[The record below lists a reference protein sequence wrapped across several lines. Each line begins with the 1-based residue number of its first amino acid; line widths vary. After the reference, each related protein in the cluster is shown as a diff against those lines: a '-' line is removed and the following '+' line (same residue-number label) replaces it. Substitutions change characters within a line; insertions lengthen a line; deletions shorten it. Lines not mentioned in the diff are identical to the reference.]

1 MERRCFLQL
10 RFAGVVTLLD
20 RIRAVATSLDE
31 RTVLRGDWDFDHGAE
46 RSTQLP
52 TPAAVLIPI
61 IDRAEPTVLFTRRTD
76 TLRRHAGQVAF
87 PGGRIDP
94 EDVNPIAAALREAHE
109 EIGLSPDEVQVLGTL
124 DHYETGTGYSIT
136 PVIGLVPPDL
146 PLVPCEAEVAAL
158 FETPLA
164 HLLDPANHQLREAE
178 WQGKLR
184 RYYAI
189 DWETHHIWGATAAI
203 IVNLTRRLAREAA

>member
-1 MERRCFLQL
+1 M
-10 RFAGVVTLLD
+10 TLLE
-20 RIRAVATSLDE
+20 RIREAVGDRAYKPA
-31 RTVLRGDWDFDHGAE
+31 LRGDWDFATGAAPTG
-46 RSTQLP
+46 RAL

-61 IDRAEPTVLFTRRTD
+61 IDRDEPTVLFTRRTD

-94 EDVNPIAAALREAHE
+94 EDDGPVAAALREAHE
-109 EIGLSPDEVQVLGTL
+109 EIALPPSEVEVLGTL
-124 DHYETGTGYSIT
+124 DSYETGTGYSIT
-136 PVIGLVPPDL
+136 PIVGLVTPDL

-164 HLLDPANHQLREAE
+164 HLLDPANHQLLEAE
-178 WQGKLR
+178 WQGRLR

-189 DWETHHIWGATAAI
+189 DWETHHIWGATAGI
-203 IVNLTRRLAREAA
+203 IVNLTRRLTHEAA

>member
-1 MERRCFLQL
+1 MSLI
-10 RFAGVVTLLD
+10 D
-20 RIRAVATSLDE
+20 RVREAVGRADDRAA
-31 RTVLRGDWDFDHGAE
+31 LRGDWDFNPGIRPQRGE
-46 RSTQLP
+46 L

-61 IDRAEPTVLFTRRTD
+61 IDRTEPTVLFTRRTD

-94 EDVNPIAAALREAHE
+94 DDAGPVAAALREAQE
-109 EIGLSPDEVQVLGTL
+109 EVALPPSAVEVLATL
-124 DHYETGTGYSIT
+124 DAYETGTGYSIT
-136 PVIGLVPPDL
+136 PVVGLVTPDL

-164 HLLDPANHQLREAE
+164 HLLDPANHLLREAE
-178 WQGKLR
+178 WQGQRR

-203 IVNLTRRLAREAA
+203 IVNLTRRLAQRPA

>member
-1 MERRCFLQL
+1 MSW
-10 RFAGVVTLLD
+10 LD
-20 RIRAVATSLDE
+20 RIHQMIGAPNDRAT
-31 RTVLRGDWDFDHGAE
+31 LRGDWDFDLGTDPTD
-46 RSTQLP
+46 RQL

-76 TLRRHAGQVAF
+76 TLRRHPGQVAF

-94 EDVNPIAAALREAHE
+94 EDISPIAAALREAHE
-109 EIGLSPDEVQVLGTL
+109 EIALPPHEVRVIGTL
-124 DHYETGTGYSIT
+124 DRYETGTGFSIT

-158 FETPLA
+158 FETPLS

-178 WQGKLR
+178 WQGR
-184 RYYAI
+184 RRNFYAI

-203 IVNLTRRLAREAA
+203 IVNLARRLERAAA

>member
-1 MERRCFLQL
+1 M
-10 RFAGVVTLLD
+10 TLLE
-20 RIRAVATSLDE
+20 RIREVVGIPDHKP
-31 RTVLRGDWDFDHGAE
+31 VLRGDWDFVPGTVPPGHA
-46 RSTQLP
+46 L

-61 IDRAEPTVLFTRRTD
+61 IDREEPTVLFTRRTD

-94 EDVNPIAAALREAHE
+94 EDDGPVAAALREAHE
-109 EIGLSPDEVQVLGTL
+109 EIALPPAEVEVLGTL
-124 DHYETGTGYSIT
+124 DTYETGTGYSIT
-136 PVIGLVPPDL
+136 PVVGLVTPDL

-164 HLLDPANHQLREAE
+164 HLLDPANHQLLEAE
-178 WQGKLR
+178 WQGRLR

-189 DWETHHIWGATAAI
+189 DWETHHIWGATAGI
-203 IVNLTRRLAREAA
+203 IVNLTRRLTSEVA

>member
-1 MERRCFLQL
+1 M
-10 RFAGVVTLLD
+10 TLLE
-20 RIRAVATSLDE
+20 RIREVVGGSGE
-31 RTVLRGDWDFDHGAE
+31 RPALRGDWDFDPGIV
-46 RSTQLP
+46 STDRVL

-61 IDRAEPTVLFTRRTD
+61 IDREEPTVLFTRRTD

-94 EDVNPIAAALREAHE
+94 EDDGPVTAALREAHE
-109 EIGLSPDEVQVLGTL
+109 EVALPPSEVEVLGTL
-124 DHYETGTGYSIT
+124 DSYETGTGYSIT
-136 PVIGLVPPDL
+136 PVVGLVTPDL

-164 HLLDPANHQLREAE
+164 HLLDPTNQQLLEAE
-178 WQGKLR
+178 WQGRMR

-189 DWETHHIWGATAAI
+189 DWETHHIWGATAGI

>member
-1 MERRCFLQL
+1 MERRDVLPVRL
-10 RFAGVVTLLD
+10 ARRMTLLD
-20 RIRAVATSLDE
+20 RIRKSVGAPGDQPP
-31 RTVLRGDWDFDHGAE
+31 LRGDWDFEHGFETSE
-46 RSTQLP
+46 RTL

-61 IDRAEPTVLFTRRTD
+61 IDRIEPTVLFTRRTD

-94 EDVNPIAAALREAHE
+94 EDDGPVAAALREAHE
-109 EIGLSPDEVQVLGTL
+109 EIALSPDEVEVLGTL
-124 DHYETGTGYSIT
+124 DTYETGTGYSIT
-136 PVIGLVPPDL
+136 PVVGLVTPDL
-146 PLVPCEAEVAAL
+146 PLVPAEAEVAAV

-164 HLLDPANHQLREAE
+164 FLLDPANQQLNEAE
-178 WQGKLR
+178 WEGRLR

-189 DWETHHIWGATAAI
+189 DWETHHIWGATAGI